1 MKQLLS
7 NSILFGIFISISYV
21 ISAQDISAQD
31 GSKLWFTN
39 MQPESQGINYHPTS
53 IYIQQ
58 ESATFSIIKNELK
71 SGLSKLYSTTFDFD
85 KKLKSGSVF
94 VGTSDLE
101 TVTRYINF
109 NELKSLG
116 SDGFIIRSFQSPD
129 ITLIAA
135 NTEIGA
141 LYGTFHYLRLLQTA
155 NTSLQ
160 KIDIKEIPSYQRRIL
175 NHWDNL
181 DGSVER
187 GYAGHSIWKWNELP
201 NIISPRYS
209 EYAKANA
216 SIGINGTVLNNV
228 NANPDILKPDY
239 LKKVQAIANVMRPYG
254 IKVYLAVNFSSP
266 KVLGGLTTSD
276 PLNAEVK
283 SWWQKKADEIY
294 QLIPDFGGFLVK
306 ANSEGLPGPQDFGRT
321 HADGANMLADAL
333 APHGGIV
340 MWRAFV
346 YSPSPDD
353 RAKQACNEFM
363 PLDGKFR
370 KNVIIQV
377 KNGPVDF
384 QPREPFSPLFGSMKH
399 TTLMP
404 ELQITQEYLGFS
416 DHLVYLGTLYKEF
429 LDADTYVMGR
439 NSTVARITDG
449 SMFKDSIT
457 AIAGVANIG
466 EDSNW
471 CGHHFAQSNWYVFG
485 RLAWNNQLTAKEI
498 ATEWLK
504 QTFSHDQRF
513 IDDLSNVMMQSRE
526 AAVNYMT
533 PMGLHHLMGW
543 SHHHGPEPWC
553 AVPNAR
559 PDWMPSYYHKADSI
573 GIGFDRSSTGS
584 NAVSQYAE
592 PLRSMF
598 DDPALCPE
606 AYLLWFHHIPWNYT
620 LQNGNDLW
628 TELCYKYSSG
638 VDEVRRFQKIW
649 DDNRENIDP
658 QRFEDVKQKLVI
670 QTKEAIWWRDAC
682 LLYFQTFSQRP
693 IPLELERPVHQL
705 DQLKKLKFDL
715 KNHN

>member
-1 MKQLLS
+1 MNRSLSSLFLLS
-7 NSILFGIFISISYV
+7 IFISISQFS
-21 ISAQDISAQD
+21 SAQNISPKD
-31 GSKLWFTN
+31 GSMLWFTN
-39 MQPESQGINYHPTS
+39 MQQASCTIGIRPGS
-53 IYIQQ
+53 IFVPQ
-58 ESATFSIIKNELK
+58 ESATFSIIRNELK
-71 SGLSKLYSTTFDFD
+71 SGLNTLFGTSPGIE
-85 KKLKSGSVF
+85 KKIKPGSVL
-94 VGTSDLE
+94 VGTSNLDIISN
-101 TVTRYINF
+101 YIGIT
-109 NELKSLG
+109 ELKSLEN
-116 SDGFIIRSFQSPD
+116 DGFIIRTFHNPD
-129 ITLIAA
+129 IILIAS

-160 KIDIKEIPSYQRRIL
+160 NINIKEIPSYQRRIL

-201 NIISPRYS
+201 IVISPRYV
-209 EYAKANA
+209 EYARANA

-228 NANPDILKPDY
+228 NASPEILKPEY

-254 IKVYLAVNFSSP
+254 IKVYLAINFSSP

-276 PLNAEVK
+276 PLNEEVK

-333 APHGGIV
+333 ATHGGIV

-346 YSPSPDD
+346 YSPSLDD
-353 RAKQACNEFM
+353 RAKQAYNEFM

-399 TTLMP
+399 TTLMS

-416 DHLVYLGTLYKEF
+416 DHLVYQGTLYKEF
-429 LDADTYVMGR
+429 LDADTYVRGP

-466 EDSNW
+466 EDTNW
-471 CGHHFAQSNWYVFG
+471 CGHDFAQANWYVFG

-533 PMGLHHLMGW
+533 PLGLHHLMGW

-553 AVPNAR
+553 AVPGAR

-573 GIGFDRSSTGS
+573 GIGFDRSSKGS

-598 DDPALCPE
+598 NDPALCPE
-606 AYLLWFHHIPWNYT
+606 AFLLWFHHLPWSYT
-620 LQNGNDLW
+620 LRNGNDLW
-628 TELCYKYSSG
+628 TELCYRYSSG
-638 VDEVRRFQKIW
+638 VDAVRRFQKVW
-649 DDNRENIDP
+649 DDNYKNVDP
-658 QRFEDVKQKLVI
+658 IRFDEVKKKLEI
-670 QTKEAIWWRDAC
+670 QTQEAVWWRDAC
-682 LLYFQTFSQRP
+682 LLYFQTFSHRP
-693 IPLELERPVHQL
+693 IPSNLDLPVHQL
-705 DQLKKLKFDL
+705 DQLKKMKFDL

>member
-1 MKQLLS
+1 MKQSLSSLL
-7 NSILFGIFISISYV
+7 LFSVFFSISHLILAQS
-21 ISAQDISAQD
+21 ISPQD

-39 MQPESQGINYHPTS
+39 MQPAGFAINGHPNS
-53 IYIQQ
+53 ICVPQ
-58 ESATFSIIKNELK
+58 ESATFSIVKNELK
-71 SGLSKLYSTTFDFD
+71 SGLGELFGTSFSIVKI
-85 KKLKSGSVF
+85 LKTGSVL

-101 TVTRYINF
+101 TISNYIDS

-116 SDGFIIRSFQSPD
+116 NDGFIIRSFHSPD

-141 LYGTFHYLRLLQTA
+141 LYGTFHYLRLLQA
-155 NTSLQ
+155 INTSLQ
-160 KIDIKEIPSYQRRIL
+160 NINIKEIPSYQRRIL

-187 GYAGHSIWKWNELP
+187 GYAGHSIWKWGELP
-201 NIISPRYS
+201 QAISPRYIQ
-209 EYAKANA
+209 YARANA

-228 NANPDILKPDY
+228 NANPAILNPEY
-239 LKKVQAIANVMRPYG
+239 LTKVQVIADIMRPYG
-254 IKVYLAVNFSSP
+254 MKVYLAVNFSSP

-276 PLNAEVK
+276 PLNQEVK
-283 SWWQKKADEIY
+283 NWWKKKADEIY

-333 APHGGIV
+333 APHNGIV

-346 YSPSPDD
+346 YSPSLDD
-353 RAKQACNEFM
+353 RAKQAYNEFM

-416 DHLVYLGTLYKEF
+416 DHLVYQGTLYKEF
-429 LDADTYVMGR
+429 LDADTYTQGR
-439 NSTVARITDG
+439 NSTIARITDG
-449 SMFKDSIT
+449 SLFKDSIT

-466 EDSNW
+466 EDINW
-471 CGHHFAQSNWYVFG
+471 CGHHFAQANWYVFG
-485 RLAWNNQLTAKEI
+485 RLAWNNKLTAKEI

-513 IDDLSNVMMQSRE
+513 VDDLSNVMMQSRE

-533 PMGLHHLMGW
+533 PLGLHHLMGW
-543 SHHHGPEPWC
+543 NHHHGPEPWC
-553 AVPNAR
+553 AVPGAR
-559 PDWMPSYYHKADSI
+559 PDWMPSYYHKADSF
-573 GIGFDRSSTGS
+573 GIGFDRSARGS

-592 PLRSMF
+592 PLRSIF
-598 DDPALCPE
+598 DDPSLCPE
-606 AYLLWFHHIPWNYT
+606 ALLLWFHHVSWNYT
-620 LQNGNDLW
+620 LRNGNDLW

-638 VDEVRRFQKIW
+638 VDEVRRFQKVW
-649 DDNRENIDP
+649 DDNCKNVDPIRFDEVKKKLETQAREA
-658 QRFEDVKQKLVI
+658 V
-670 QTKEAIWWRDAC
+670 WWRDAC
-682 LLYFQTFSQRP
+682 LLYFQTFSHRP
-693 IPLELERPVHQL
+693 IPSDLERPVYQL
-705 DQLKKLKFDL
+705 DQLKKMKFDL
-715 KNHN
+715 SNHN

>member
-1 MKQLLS
+1 MRTMRIMLFLLLNIFLVI
-7 NSILFGIFISISYV
+7 NSF
-21 ISAQDISAQD
+21 AQNINPQD
-31 GSKLWFTN
+31 GSKLWFTH
-39 MQPESQGINYHPTS
+39 MQPASGISNDHPGS
-53 IYIQQ
+53 IYVPQ
-58 ESATFSIIKNELK
+58 ESATFSIITNELE
-71 SGLSKLYSTTFDFD
+71 SGLNTLFGTSPDIV
-85 KKLKSGSVF
+85 KKLKTGSVF
-94 VGTSDLE
+94 VGTSDIE
-101 TVTRYINF
+101 TVNNYIDS

-116 SDGFIIRSFQSPD
+116 NDGFIIRTFKSPD
-129 ITLIAA
+129 ITLITA
-135 NTEIGA
+135 NNEISA
-141 LYGTFHYLRLLQTA
+141 LYGTFHYLRLLQTT

-160 KIDIKEIPSYQRRIL
+160 NIDIKEIPSYQRRII

-187 GYAGHSIWKWNELP
+187 GYAGRSIWKWDELP
-201 NIISPRYS
+201 EVISPKYIQ
-209 EYAKANA
+209 YARANA

-228 NANPDILKPDY
+228 NASPDILKPEY
-239 LKKVQAIANVMRPYG
+239 LKKVQAIAGVMRPYG

-266 KVLGGLTTSD
+266 KALGGLATAD
-276 PLNAEVK
+276 PLNEEVK
-283 SWWQKKADEIY
+283 NWWQKKADEIY

-333 APHGGIV
+333 ASHKGIV

-353 RAKQACNEFM
+353 RAKQAYNEFM

-404 ELQITQEYLGFS
+404 ELQITQEYLGYS
-416 DHLVYLGTLYKEF
+416 DHLVYLGTLYKEV
-429 LDADTYVMGR
+429 LDADTYVQGQ
-439 NSTVARITDG
+439 NSTVAHITDG
-449 SMFKDSIT
+449 SMFGDSIT

-466 EDSNW
+466 QDINW
-471 CGHHFAQSNWYVFG
+471 CGHHFAQANWYVFG

-513 IDDLSNVMMQSRE
+513 INDLSNVMMQSRE

-533 PMGLHHLMGW
+533 PLGLHHLMGW
-543 SHHHGPEPWC
+543 SHHYGPEPWC
-553 AVPNAR
+553 AVPGAR

-598 DDPALCPE
+598 NDPALCPD
-606 AYLLWFHHIPWNYT
+606 AYLLWFHHVPWNYT
-620 LQNGNDLW
+620 LRNGNDLW

-638 VDEVRRFQKIW
+638 VDDARRFQKIW
-649 DDNRENIDP
+649 DDNRENVDP
-658 QRFEDVKQKLVI
+658 QRFEAVKQKLVI
-670 QTKEAIWWRDAC
+670 QAKEAIWWRDAC

-693 IPLELERPVHQL
+693 IPLELDRPVHQL